1 MRTLDRVQRVF
12 AAFVGLF
19 VSWRMLYS
27 TFTDP
32 NPNLHAPA
40 VIVFR
45 VAIIGLILFAFVRR
59 AAGRKLDSIA
69 WGAFAMVFT
78 EGIWKATTMRGSI
91 ASFVAVGLAI
101 VGGLIERRLE
111 HAAHTAVAAD
121 SASRPTERPHR

>member
-1 MRTLDRVQRVF
+1 MRTLDRFQRVF

-19 VSWRMLYS
+19 VSWRMLHS

-32 NPNLHAPA
+32 NPTLHAPA

-45 VAIIGLILFAFVRR
+45 VVIIGLILFAFVRR
-59 AAGRKLDSIA
+59 AAGKKLDSTA
-69 WGAFAMVFT
+69 WGAFGMVFT
-78 EGIWKATTMRGSI
+78 EGIWKATTMQGSI

-111 HAAHTAVAAD
+111 HAAQPAVAAD
-121 SASRPTERPHR
+121 RASRPH